1 MYEMAQE
8 VLHYPRLDT
17 ILMVEEAIRKARE
30 YPTRTKLWNSLPKKM
45 QYQTFQL
52 ILDYLLKSN
61 KVLITKEG
69 KIMWVFAQ
77 SPALKK
83 LLNESVGYGT
93 RDKALKKV

>member
-61 KVLITKEG
+61 KVLI
-69 KIMWVFAQ
+69 
-77 SPALKK
+77 S
-83 LLNESVGYGT
+83 
-93 RDKALKKV
+93 